1 MGTDADVTR
10 IWEKKYGKNAKH
22 VVKSREAD
30 NVAQAENNIKNAYGK
45 RAAAVGGESA
55 TPAAAGGRTVG
66 RPAATAA
73 AVRPTTTYT
82 PKSAPAAVSA
92 SAPAP
97 VSAPAAGGG
106 QGLHPSWEAARRKK
120 AMLAAAPAAQKIV
133 FD

>member
-55 TPAAAGGRTVG
+55 TPVAAGGRTVG
-66 RPAATAA
+66 KPAPT

-82 PKSAPAAVSA
+82 PKPAPAAVSA
-92 SAPAP
+92 SVSAPAL
-97 VSAPAAGGG
+97 APAAGGG

-120 AMLAAAPAAQKIV
+120 AMLAAAPAARKIV